1 MKHKTN
7 ILPLLLLV
15 SISLLACIIA
25 FMARGGEVDVMTVL
39 QYFVWNLPIC
49 LLVGF
54 IDYKIITW
62 SHRWRI
68 PSGIWSI
75 LLDILVSNILLS
87 LLSIV
92 YIYAEASLRGI
103 EVQFMQRIILSVFC
117 NSAIILIVE
126 VFYYNQQY
134 LENKTQ
140 LAIMEKEKA
149 QYQFEALKNQIN
161 PHFLLNSL
169 NVLSSL
175 AYQDAAKANLF
186 AKELS
191 SVYRYLLTTQ
201 ELMKV
206 PLQDELDFVKSYT
219 YLEQIRFGESLHINL
234 TCDEQALSKS
244 IVPASIQMLVEN
256 ALKHNIN
263 TCESPLVIDIRISE
277 ENVTVTNNLQLRSS
291 VSKNRMGLD
300 NLEKQYRIHGK
311 HIEVMKSDFMF
322 TVVLPLL

>member
-68 PSGIWSI
+68 PSDIWSI

-117 NSAIILIVE
+117 NSAIILISK
-126 VFYYNQQY
+126 YSI
-134 LENKTQ
+134 T
-140 LAIMEKEKA
+140 ISS
-149 QYQFEALKNQIN
+149 IWRTRRS
-161 PHFLLNSL
+161 LLLWRKKKRNT
-169 NVLSSL
+169 SS
-175 AYQDAAKANLF
+175 
-186 AKELS
+186 
-191 SVYRYLLTTQ
+191 R
-201 ELMKV
+201 
-206 PLQDELDFVKSYT
+206 
-219 YLEQIRFGESLHINL
+219 R
-234 TCDEQALSKS
+234 
-244 IVPASIQMLVEN
+244 
-256 ALKHNIN
+256 
-263 TCESPLVIDIRISE
+263 
-277 ENVTVTNNLQLRSS
+277 
-291 VSKNRMGLD
+291 
-300 NLEKQYRIHGK
+300 
-311 HIEVMKSDFMF
+311 
-322 TVVLPLL
+322 

>member
-103 EVQFMQRIILSVFC
+103 EVQFYAEASLRGIEVQFMQRIILSVFC

-126 VFYYNQQY
+126 AFYYNQQY

-140 LAIMEKEKA
+140 LAKTQLAVMEKEKA

-161 PHFLLNSL
+161 PHFLFNSL

-244 IVPASIQMLVEN
+244 
-256 ALKHNIN
+256 
-263 TCESPLVIDIRISE
+263 T
-277 ENVTVTNNLQLRSS
+277 
-291 VSKNRMGLD
+291 
-300 NLEKQYRIHGK
+300 
-311 HIEVMKSDFMF
+311 
-322 TVVLPLL
+322 

>member
-1 MKHKTN
+1 M
-7 ILPLLLLV
+7 
-15 SISLLACIIA
+15 
-25 FMARGGEVDVMTVL
+25 MTVL

-161 PHFLLNSL
+161 PHFLFNSL

-263 TCESPLVIDIRISE
+263 TRESPLVIDIRICE